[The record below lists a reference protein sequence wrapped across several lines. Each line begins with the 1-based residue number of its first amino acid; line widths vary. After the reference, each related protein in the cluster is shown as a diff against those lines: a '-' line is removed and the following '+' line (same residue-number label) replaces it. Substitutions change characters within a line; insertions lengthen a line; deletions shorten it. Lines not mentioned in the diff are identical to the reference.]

1 MILEEELLPEIKGL
15 DTTQIAE
22 AHWLMNKKLPGNH
35 AAKMIID
42 TAMYDLM
49 AKELGIPLYQ
59 ILEAKCETVR
69 KSTVILGL

>member
-1 MILEEELLPEIKGL
+1 
-15 DTTQIAE
+15 
-22 AHWLMNKKLPGNH
+22 MNKKLPGNH

-59 ILEAKCETVR
+59 ILGGKVLKQFENQPSSWDYE
-69 KSTVILGL
+69 